1 VIEAKLGTWILH
13 NGNKLGEYLARIS
26 SEKKDGKKTYG
37 MYVVGGTDDDQL
49 RSFSEQIRGSDYA
62 KKIRLISYVDLLKL
76 VDIKD
81 KNDLRNDQ
89 VSKILIPFGDLTS
102 SHP

>member
-1 VIEAKLGTWILH
+1 MIEAKLGTWILH

-62 KKIRLISYVDLLKL
+62 KKSGSFRMSIC
-76 VDIKD
+76 
-81 KNDLRNDQ
+81 
-89 VSKILIPFGDLTS
+89 
-102 SHP
+102 